1 MTILESMNYKLLK
14 SEIRYKGKV
23 FDHQVD
29 EIEYESGN
37 KGIREIAIHPGGA
50 VVVPVKDDGKI
61 ILVKQFRYPL
71 QKTLIELPAGKL
83 DKSEDPLV
91 CATRELEEETGYTAK
106 EIKKLGEIYTAPGY
120 CTEVLHIYSASGLTS
135 GNHNR
140 EEGEHGM
147 EILEF
152 SMDQIEKMILSG
164 EITDAKTIVGIY
176 YIKNLYNQ

>member
-1 MTILESMNYKLLK
+1 MNFKILNSKIL
-14 SEIRYKGKV
+14 YKGKV

-37 KGIREIAIHPGGA
+37 KEIREIAIHPGGA
-50 VVVPVKDDGKI
+50 VVVPVMDDGKI

-83 DKSEDPLV
+83 DKNEDPLV

-120 CTEVLHIYSASGLTS
+120 CTEVLYIYSASGLIP

-147 EILEF
+147 EILEY
-152 SMDQIEKMILSG
+152 SMDQIEKMISIG

-176 YIKNLYNQ
+176 YLKNLYNH